1 MNNDT
6 KVRQG
11 IYTLN
16 NKNIIKLT
24 LILIVLLSVGAYI
37 YTVKSNTVSI
47 GSVKNE
53 KVTAQVKKFD
63 KDYLKDN
70 RAETLHDSLLLIE
83 KYLDEN
89 KVRFHDTA
97 AELLIKVGDE
107 EPKISV
113 AFYYTNNSRHQ
124 NIGFFILEFNYDT
137 YKIEDIIHSGVVG
150 LSKSEVN
157 RYTKMKKGY
166 INSADNDW
174 ESFQLQTKELF
185 KYNNQAKDSADLLTI
200 LQGNLKEVSE

>member
-1 MNNDT
+1 M
-6 KVRQG
+6 
-11 IYTLN
+11 N
-16 NKNIIKLT
+16 NKNIIKLI
-24 LILIVLLSVGAYI
+24 LILVVLLSVGAYL
-37 YTVKSNTVSI
+37 YTVKSSTVSI

-53 KVTAQVKKFD
+53 KVTVQMKKFD
-63 KDYLKDN
+63 MDYVKDN

-89 KVRFHDTA
+89 KVRFHDTPVKILKMH
-97 AELLIKVGDE
+97 ERE
-107 EPKISV
+107 EPKIRVS
-113 AFYYTNNSRHQ
+113 FYYSKVSHHQ
-124 NIGFFILEFNYDT
+124 HIGFFILEFNYDT
-137 YKIEDIIHSGVVG
+137 YKIEDIIHNGVVG

-174 ESFQLQTKELF
+174 ESFQLQTKELL

-200 LQGNLKEVSE
+200 LQENLTEVSK

>member
-1 MNNDT
+1 MT
-6 KVRQG
+6 K
-11 IYTLN
+11 
-16 NKNIIKLT
+16 KNIIKLI
-24 LILIVLLSVGAYI
+24 LILIVLLSLGTYLYVI
-37 YTVKSNTVSI
+37 KSSTVSI

-53 KVTAQVKKFD
+53 KVTAQMKKFD
-63 KDYLKDN
+63 MDYVKDN
-70 RAETLHDSLLLIE
+70 RAETLHDSLLLVE

-89 KVRFHDTA
+89 NVRFHDTA
-97 AELLIKVGDE
+97 AELFIKVGDE

-113 AFYYTNNSRHQ
+113 TFYYTKNSHHQ

-137 YKIEDIIHSGVVG
+137 YKIEDIIHNGVVG

-157 RYTKMKKGY
+157 RYTKMKKGH

-200 LQGNLKEVSE
+200 LQEDLKEVSK